1 MLPTG
6 CSTNE
11 TTSLLTF
18 VEHLEFSECMSF
30 KYVILFSYGK
40 LESIYIIQDTLHILE
55 VMHIAL
61 RKRRYI
67 YAFLTEH
74 LEFQE

>member
-1 MLPTG
+1 MLSTG

-11 TTSLLTF
+11 ITSLLIF
-18 VEHLEFSECMSF
+18 VEHLEFSECVSF

-40 LESIYIIQDTLHILE
+40 LESTLHFLE

-61 RKRRYI
+61 RKKRYM
-67 YAFLTEH
+67 YAFMTEH
-74 LEFQE
+74 LE